1 MAATNVIKGVV
12 DNVFTKVKNTRKG
25 DFDINYVVVDG
36 LEFETGFKQVF
47 AKGEMITAGVEHKY
61 GSWQYVEGVPQGTL
75 PAAGAVTG
83 PAAPAVSSSGSRGS
97 GGFPVDAK
105 SGQISIIRQN
115 SMNRAVEILAQWTS
129 YATPLWQPVTEGEYL
144 KKLLEVALIITD
156 FNSGQHIMDLQAAKE
171 GNLQVTA

>member
-1 MAATNVIKGVV
+1 MAATNVVKGVV
-12 DNVFTKVKNTRKG
+12 DSVFTKVKNTSKG

-36 LEFETGFKQVF
+36 FEFETGFKQVF

-61 GSWQYVEGVPQGTL
+61 GSWQYVEGVPQGNL
-75 PAAGAVTG
+75 PAAGNQPVPIT
-83 PAAPAVSSSGSRGS
+83 APSGGGKGA

-115 SMNRAVEILAQWTS
+115 SLNRAVEILDQWMS
-129 YATPLWQPVTEGEYL
+129 DPNAIFSPMDQAEYL
-144 KKLLEVALIITD
+144 KKLLEVALIVTD